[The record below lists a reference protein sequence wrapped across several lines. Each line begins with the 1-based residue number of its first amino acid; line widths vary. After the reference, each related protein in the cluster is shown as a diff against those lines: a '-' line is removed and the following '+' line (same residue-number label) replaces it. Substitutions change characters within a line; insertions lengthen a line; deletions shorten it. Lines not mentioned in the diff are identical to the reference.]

1 MKKFRSAYHVSLGVV
16 HTHTHTHTH
25 GYLLSE
31 QWSKGG
37 SREQLKVSTLP
48 RDFE

>member
-16 HTHTHTHTH
+16 HTHTH